1 MINHHRKAS
10 LSQESN
16 WIQDSHNVATLMK
29 ENLYRVIADHIPG
42 DIGIVPFLP
51 SQKLNRERTDELHV
65 SKGELV
71 NVIKKFPTGWWF
83 GQYKGLLKKY
93 SGD

>member
-1 MINHHRKAS
+1 MR
-10 LSQESN
+10 
-16 WIQDSHNVATLMK
+16 

-83 GQYKGLLKKY
+83 GQYKGLLKKIFR
-93 SGD
+93 